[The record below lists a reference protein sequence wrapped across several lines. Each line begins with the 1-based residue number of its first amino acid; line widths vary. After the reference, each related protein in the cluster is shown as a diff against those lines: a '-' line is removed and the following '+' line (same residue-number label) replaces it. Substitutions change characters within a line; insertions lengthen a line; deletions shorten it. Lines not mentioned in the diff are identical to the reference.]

1 MGSPEVLLRLLEIS
15 RVLTSETGTERV
27 LERILDSAIEFTR
40 AERGFLCLYQGE
52 SLEIVEARNLD
63 REEVLDAHKKLSQ
76 SIVQHVVTR
85 GEPLVSMD
93 AGEDARLTDA
103 QSIHRM
109 GIRSVACIPLKVA
122 ALEPSTAESAAQPR
136 VIGCVYV
143 DHRFQTAQ
151 FLDADV
157 ELLEIFGAHASLAIR
172 NASLMALLEE
182 KNAQLGARLQSSEA
196 QLHEAESLLK
206 DVLADAKTRHDV
218 PGVVYASRAM
228 HEVLGLVKRVAE
240 QDLPILIAGE
250 SGTGKEM
257 LARGV
262 HALSRRRAGPFVPVN
277 CGAIA
282 PELFES
288 ELFGHRRGSFT
299 GADRDRV
306 GLVEAASG
314 GTLFLDEVSE
324 IPLEIQVKLL
334 RAIQESEFERVG
346 GVKTLQVDVRLIAAS
361 NRNLEDDIKEKRF
374 REDLYYRLNVVP
386 VPLPALR
393 ERIGDLPLLIDHF
406 VERCNERL
414 GKTVRGF
421 SAEALDVLSTYGWP
435 GNIRELEN
443 LVERMVLFAS
453 SEEIGPDDLPD
464 TFNEGAA
471 PAPNSDDAAG
481 GAAHPP
487 GEGEPPAGGEEN
499 NDERLLRLPLKALG
513 LDLKEAVR
521 AGSRLVEEALITE
534 ALEQTQGNVT
544 RSARLLGISRR
555 SLQSKM
561 KELGLRES

>member
-324 IPLEIQVKLL
+324 LSVPHQVKLL
-334 RAIQESEFERVG
+334 RVLQERELRRVG
-346 GVKTLQVDVRLIAAS
+346 ESQTRKVDFRVLSAS
-361 NRNLEDDIKEKRF
+361 NKDLGAEVQAGRF
-374 REDLYYRLNVVP
+374 REDLFYRLRVFHVE
-386 VPLPALR
+386 LPALR
-393 ERIGDLPLLIDHF
+393 DRPEDIPLLVTTFAHKHRELVGVDPSDGEAAPPE
-406 VERCNERL
+406 V
-414 GKTVRGF
+414 
-421 SAEALDVLSTYGWP
+421 SPEALGLLANYTWP

-443 LVERMVLFAS
+443 EVKRALALCTGAVVRPTDLSPHIVAAPRRTETWATLRESGRTLEQIVAVVEREVIRETLDRFA
-453 SEEIGPDDLPD
+453 G
-464 TFNEGAA
+464 N
-471 PAPNSDDAAG
+471 
-481 GAAHPP
+481 
-487 GEGEPPAGGEEN
+487 
-499 NDERLLRLPLKALG
+499 K
-513 LDLKEAVR
+513 
-521 AGSRLVEEALITE
+521 SRTA
-534 ALEQTQGNVT
+534 QQ
-544 RSARLLGISRR
+544 LGISRNG
-555 SLQSKM
+555 LAMKM
-561 KELGLRES
+561 ERLGLGSG